1 MNVDTSSPTV
11 TAASSTSNSVK
22 TSSAQAGSD
31 AKTDNDF
38 SKELEKASSDNA
50 KTETNAKN
58 STENKNENLSSKET
72 SEQEDKTV
80 SDNILKGHDINNAD
94 KNIDVKNEYLQG
106 MIDISS
112 EITGVNNFQEF
123 NNLNTSDIL
132 AQNIQALVNT
142 KGEITAQTL
151 KSSLQ
156 PSIDYTT
163 INMSDDDAVFFADLV
178 QNTDMTM
185 QTIASQIQNDIE
197 NKVQDIEQK
206 VKVSSVLMNTIKEGM
221 QTNKPFR
228 IDFDKDVSVILRIDR
243 DGSISANFI
252 PGDKAVEQYLKN
264 NIGFLKQRFDEEN
277 LSYKDLSYSQSRN
290 QNRERN
296 NQERQN
302 DKEKD

>member
-1 MNVDTSSPTV
+1 MNVDTSSQAV
-11 TAASSTSNSVK
+11 TASNSASSSVK
-22 TSSAQAGSD
+22 TSSAQASSD

-72 SEQEDKTV
+72 ADKEDKV
-80 SDNILKGHDINNAD
+80 SDDITKGADIN

-112 EITGVNNFQEF
+112 EVAGVNNFQNF
-123 NNLNTSDIL
+123 NNLSTSDIL

-142 KGEITAQTL
+142 KGEITAQSL
-151 KSSLQ
+151 KSSIQ
-156 PSIDYTT
+156 PSIDYSTV
-163 INMSDDDAVFFADLV
+163 NMSDEDATFFADLV

-197 NKVQDIEQK
+197 NKVEGIEQK
-206 VKVSSVLMNTIKEGM
+206 VKVSAVLINTIKEGM

-264 NIGFLKQRFDEEN
+264 NIGFLKQRFDDEN